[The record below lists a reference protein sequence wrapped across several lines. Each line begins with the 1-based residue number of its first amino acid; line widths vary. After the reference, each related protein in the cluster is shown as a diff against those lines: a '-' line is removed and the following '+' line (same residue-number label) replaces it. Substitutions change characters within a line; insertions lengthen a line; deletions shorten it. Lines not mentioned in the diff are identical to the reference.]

1 MSFSTKKFVFPYQI
15 YGKKFGFLSFLTKI
29 WFALMQLSNKEVG
42 DLAVTNDNL
51 GKIQCKACSEDKK
64 FQEITMAARVH

>member
-15 YGKKFGFLSFLTKI
+15 YGKKFGFLSFPRFFL
-29 WFALMQLSNKEVG
+29 FALMQLSNKEVG

-51 GKIQCKACSEDKK
+51 GKIQCEASSEDKK
-64 FQEITMAARVH
+64 FQEIKMAARVH

>member
-1 MSFSTKKFVFPYQI
+1 M
-15 YGKKFGFLSFLTKI
+15 
-29 WFALMQLSNKEVG
+29 FALMQLSNKEVG

-64 FQEITMAARVH
+64 FQEIKMAARVH